1 MRGKQVGPVRG
12 RERDRGRQRKKGRFG
27 EEIMWRQS
35 EDARVRLR
43 ERGGER
49 ETERETETESKIGE
63 K

>member
-1 MRGKQVGPVRG
+1 MRG